1 MKLFTAVVALFC
13 TIPVYANWAL
23 YGTIENVVPKSH
35 LIFVAEIKET
45 KIIRTK
51 IKDSRIIIGRKINY
65 TITPVETIY
74 GAIPDYEEIG
84 CFYFD
89 NISHVIDRNG
99 TIIRAYGATQ
109 DGSGEEFKFKQGD
122 TAVFIFEESN
132 LYNQENN
139 KILRVENIT
148 NKDLV
153 LKVLRDMNF

>member
-1 MKLFTAVVALFC
+1 MKFLTAAVALFC
-13 TIPVYANWAL
+13 ISPVYANWIL
-23 YGTIENVVPKSH
+23 YDRIENVIPKAN

-51 IKDSRIIIGRKINY
+51 IKDSQIIIGRKINY
-65 TITPVETIY
+65 MISPLETIH
-74 GAIPDYEEIG
+74 GEIPDYDEIG
-84 CFYFD
+84 CYYFD
-89 NISHVIDRNG
+89 NIRHVIDRNG

-122 TAVFIFEESN
+122 TALFIFEESN

-153 LKVLRDMNF
+153 IKVLRHINF